1 MVLDRVLKG
10 EELDKRRV
18 EEACKARYKIK
29 GGNRYISIYYRVILK
44 GDTRLYIT
52 GRAQFLIQEKAKH

>member
-1 MVLDRVLKG
+1 MVLDRVFKG

-18 EEACKARYKIK
+18 EEAYKARYKIEE
-29 GGNRYISIYYRVILK
+29 GNRYIPIYYRIILK

-52 GRAQFLIQEKAKH
+52 GKA